1 MKKIKWRYAL
11 GEILIVILGI
21 SIAFSMNKYAENNRD
36 QKIINQY
43 LESLISD
50 LEADKAMLENNIIAM
65 NKKIDTIAPLL
76 KQLTKDT
83 PNKIRL
89 TKNIIAGS
97 IIVEF
102 RPQDVTYK
110 TLTNAGDLK
119 LFDDL
124 ELKKSIQR
132 HYSQVY
138 GELRSSYDRIENIN
152 AKYLADYYIYNN
164 FMDFTLRAGTNFKF
178 ENEKLLKGIFF
189 SISNSIRLKLY
200 RAEQG
205 IKSCEELIE
214 KLKEELKQ

>member
-21 SIAFSMNKYAENNRD
+21 SIAFSMNKYAEEKRD
-36 QKIINQY
+36 KKLKNQY
-43 LESLISD
+43 VESLISD
-50 LEADKAMLENNIIAM
+50 LEADKTILEDNITRM
-65 NKKIDTIAPLL
+65 NQKIDTIAPLL

-97 IIVEF
+97 IITEF

-110 TLTNAGDLK
+110 TLINAGDLK

-132 HYSQVY
+132 HYSQTY
-138 GELRSSYDRIENIN
+138 GELRSAYERVENIN

-164 FMDFTLRAGTNFKF
+164 FMDFTLRAGVNFKF
-178 ENEKLLKGIFF
+178 KDEKLLKGIFF

-205 IKSCEELIE
+205 IKSCEALIQ
-214 KLKEELKQ
+214 KLKEESE